1 MMQGN
6 GNAIKLGMISEFLFT
21 LLEAP
26 HARHG
31 WRPVAEQAAIRS
43 RCRRHAMEWGTHLA
57 ICREIVR
64 LVAESCPSKRTVVVL
79 GSGLLL
85 DVPIDDLCRLFEN
98 VVLVDLHHPS
108 EARAA
113 RKRHSNLELRHADV
127 TAPGFWESL
136 GDDADFLCSLNL
148 AAQLALGEGRDSIVL
163 DHIAGLKSRP
173 GTRLMISERER
184 VELDENGGEIA
195 CESALPKQADLE
207 PPEKSWKWHLAPM
220 GELAPYRSLVLDVG
234 AWVWRS

>member
-1 MMQGN
+1 MSP
-6 GNAIKLGMISEFLFT
+6 GMILEFLFT
-21 LLEAP
+21 LFEAP

-43 RCRRHAMEWGTHLA
+43 RYHRHAMEWGTHLA

-64 LVAESCPSKRTVVVL
+64 LSAESCPLKRSAVVL

-85 DVPIDDLCRLFEN
+85 DVPVDDLCRLFN
-98 VVLVDLHHPS
+98 KVVLIDLHHPS

-113 RKRHSNLELRHADV
+113 RKRHPNLELRHADV
-127 TAPGFWESL
+127 TGPGFWESL
-136 GDDADFLCSLNL
+136 GDDVDFLVSLNL
-148 AAQLALGEGRDSIVL
+148 AAQLVLGEAGDAAVL
-163 DHIAGLKSRP
+163 DHIAGLRSRP

-184 VELDENGGEIA
+184 AELNEDGTEIA
-195 CESALPKQADLE
+195 RESALPERADPG
-207 PPEKSWKWHLAPM
+207 PPEKSWKWHLAPA

-234 AWVWRS
+234 AWVWRM

>member
-1 MMQGN
+1 
-6 GNAIKLGMISEFLFT
+6 MISEFLFT

-31 WRPVAEQAAIRS
+31 WRPVAEQAAIRA

-64 LVAESCPSKRTVVVL
+64 LTAESCPFRRTAVVL

-85 DVPIDDLCRLFEN
+85 DVPVDDLCRLFDK
-98 VVLVDLHHPS
+98 VVLVDLHHPRP
-108 EARAA
+108 ARAA
-113 RKRHSNLELRHADV
+113 KKRHVNLELRHADV
-127 TAPGFWESL
+127 TAPGFWAGL
-136 GDDADFLCSLNL
+136 GNEVDFLVSLNL
-148 AAQLALGEGRDSIVL
+148 AAQLAPGGGRESIVL

-173 GTRLMISERER
+173 GTRLMISERQR
-184 VELDENGGEIA
+184 VELDEKGGEIA
-195 CESALPKQADLE
+195 SESALPASADLGQ
-207 PPEKSWKWHLAPM
+207 PEKSWKWHLAPV

-234 AWVWRS
+234 AWVWRG